1 MDATDADPR
10 TPVIAYAPAWLP
22 SYEAAEHRVV
32 ERSRAALEQ
41 RVRAAGGRL
50 LALDA
55 PIESAADAAAAARS
69 FADAGVDLVILQ
81 SASFAMGDVVLPFAD
96 AGLRLCLWAPSEP
109 RRHGPIPLNGF
120 VAMHLHAGV
129 LATAGRATGA
139 RFTWLFGDPGR
150 PLFEGRLAVV
160 LASLRVLARLRSA
173 TVLRVGDV
181 APTFLNVASDRDA
194 VLRATGAHVRTVPLG
209 PLLDDVDARLA
220 DADRTEI
227 DAAIA
232 AMTADVAVDALSED
246 DLTRSAAVYLALRTA
261 AERHAA
267 DAIAVRDWPEMQTR
281 LGLHPG
287 MAMSWLDHDD
297 GVPAAAEG
305 DVGGALSMLAA
316 RAAADA
322 PAMLLDVNDLDDER
336 DALLTWHCGGSPLAI
351 ADASGPRW
359 TPHTTLA
366 HEEGTPMG
374 AVADL
379 RFAPGPVTLLRV
391 GRDGRR
397 WFVVEG
403 EVVES
408 PHPGF
413 DGSRGWI
420 SNFRDRDGRLRA
432 RDVAETLIA
441 GGVEHH
447 LALVPGHHAAALRTA
462 AGWLGAQL
470 VARIEHRDDPRLQEV
485 HP

>member
-1 MDATDADPR
+1 MDATDPDPR
-10 TPVIAYAPAWLP
+10 APVIAYAPAWLP

-32 ERSRAALEQ
+32 ERSRAVLEQ
-41 RVRAAGGRL
+41 RVGAAGGRL

-55 PIESAADAAAAARS
+55 PIESAADAAEAARAL
-69 FADAGVDLVILQ
+69 ADAGADLVILQ
-81 SASFAMGDVVLPFAD
+81 SASFSMGDVVLPFAE

-129 LATAGRATGA
+129 LSTAGRATGA
-139 RFTWLFGDPGR
+139 RFTWLFGDAGQ

-160 LASLRVLARLRSA
+160 LASLRVLATLRSA
-173 TVLRVGDV
+173 TVLRIGDV
-181 APTFLNVASDRDA
+181 APTFLNVASDHDA
-194 VLRATGAHVRTVPLG
+194 VLRATGAHVRSVPLA
-209 PLLDDVDARLA
+209 PLFDDVDARLA
-220 DADRTEI
+220 DPDRTPI
-227 DAAIA
+227 DAAVA
-232 AMTADVAVDALSED
+232 AMTADVPVDGLRDD
-246 DLTRSAAVYLALRTA
+246 DLARSAAVYLALRAA
-261 AERHAA
+261 AERYHA
-267 DAIAVRDWPEMQTR
+267 DAVAVRDWPEMQTR
-281 LGLHPG
+281 LGIHPG
-287 MAMSWLDHDD
+287 MAMSWLDHND

-316 RAAADA
+316 RAGSGH
-322 PAMLLDVNDLDDER
+322 PAMLLDVNDLDDEN

-351 ADASGPRW
+351 ADANGPRW

-366 HEEGTPMG
+366 HDDGTAMG

-379 RFAPGPVTLLRV
+379 TFAPGPVTLLRV

-397 WFVVEG
+397 WFIVEG
-403 EVVES
+403 EAIES
-408 PHPGF
+408 PHSGF

-420 SNFRDRDGRLRA
+420 SRFSDRDGPLRA

-462 AGWLGAQL
+462 AGWLGARL
-470 VARIEHRDDPRLQEV
+470 VPRIAHHDDPPLQEV
-485 HP
+485 HK

>member
-1 MDATDADPR
+1 MDATDSDPR
-10 TPVIAYAPAWLP
+10 APVIAYAPAWLP

-32 ERSRAALEQ
+32 ERSRATLEQ
-41 RVRAAGGRL
+41 RVEAVGGRL

-55 PIESAADAAAAARS
+55 PIESAADAAAAARA
-69 FADAGVDLVILQ
+69 FADAGADLVVLQ
-81 SASFAMGDVVLPFAD
+81 SASFAMGDVVLPFAE
-96 AGLRLCLWAPSEP
+96 AGHRLCLWAPSEP

-129 LATAGRATGA
+129 LGTAGRATGA
-139 RFTWLFGDPGR
+139 RFTWLFGDAGS
-150 PLFEGRLAVV
+150 PLFEGRLAAV
-160 LASLRVLARLRSA
+160 LASLRVLAALRRA
-173 TVLRVGDV
+173 TVLRIGDV
-181 APTFLNVASDRDA
+181 APTFLNVASDHDA
-194 VLRATGAHVRTVPLG
+194 VLATTGARVRTVPLE

-220 DADRTEI
+220 DADRTAI
-227 DAAIA
+227 DGAVA
-232 AMTADVAVDALSED
+232 AMTADVPVDGLRED
-246 DLTRSAAVYLALRTA
+246 DLARSAAVYLALRTV
-261 AERHAA
+261 AERHGA
-267 DAIAVRDWPEMQTR
+267 DAVAVRDWPEMQTR

-287 MAMSWLDHDD
+287 MAMSWLDHHD

-305 DVGGALSMLAA
+305 DVGGALSMIAT
-316 RAAADA
+316 RAASGR
-322 PAMLLDVNDLDDER
+322 PAMLLDVNDLDDEH

-351 ADASGPRW
+351 ADATGPRW

-366 HEEGTPMG
+366 HEDGTAMG

-379 RFAPGPVTLLRV
+379 TFAPGPVTLLRV

-397 WFVVEG
+397 WLVVEG
-403 EVVES
+403 EVIES

-420 SNFRDRDGRLRA
+420 ARFRDRDGPLRA

-462 AGWLGAQL
+462 AGWLGARL
-470 VARIEHRDDPRLQEV
+470 VPRIEHHDDPAFQEV